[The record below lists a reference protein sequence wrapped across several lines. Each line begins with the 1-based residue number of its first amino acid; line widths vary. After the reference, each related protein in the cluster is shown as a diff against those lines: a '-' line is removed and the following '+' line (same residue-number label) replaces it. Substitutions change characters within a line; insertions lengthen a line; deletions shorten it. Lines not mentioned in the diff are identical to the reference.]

1 MHRLKNVSSLACIVL
16 LSIVLFL
23 SCTTTVP
30 LVCGDYYSQGDYII
44 EQSNVDGWRN
54 GHYLLTIG
62 PSNTFVLKEVSV
74 DCEMKYTVC
83 SGYLQRQGT
92 NSFSLKKNK
101 EEYPYGV
108 LGNPFY
114 NENEY
119 QITIRGNDTII
130 LQRDCWE
137 TVLKIIPHD
146 SIPNDFDFSKYGY
159 NR

>member
-62 PSNTFVLKEVSV
+62 PSNTFVLKEASV
-74 DCEMKYTVC
+74 DCGMKYTVC
-83 SGYLQRQGT
+83 SGYLKRQGT
-92 NSFSLKKNK
+92 NSFSLKKTKKNTLMVFWEIPFIMKTSIKSQLEATIQLFFK
-101 EEYPYGV
+101 EIAGR
-108 LGNPFY
+108 LF
-114 NENEY
+114 
-119 QITIRGNDTII
+119 
-130 LQRDCWE
+130 
-137 TVLKIIPHD
+137 LK
-146 SIPNDFDFSKYGY
+146 
-159 NR
+159 